1 MKKNLVVMGTRPEAI
16 KLASLVKILEERP
29 NTECRV
35 VATAQHRQMLDQVLR
50 VFSIHPDVDLDLMRP
65 DQTLEA
71 ITARVL
77 EGVSDIVI
85 VQGDTTTAFAAGL
98 AAYYHRVPVAHVEA
112 GLRTDD
118 PYNPFP
124 EELNRRLVDAL
135 SAICFAP
142 TSRARAN
149 LLREGVAEDKI
160 HVTGNTV
167 VDALLYVVDR
177 QRDPEVQAEMSA
189 RLQDTY
195 GVRLDGRALLLV
207 TGHRRESFGVSFENI
222 CLGLRDIA
230 VSDPDGVQ
238 IVYPVHL
245 NPKVRAPVTR
255 LLSDVPN
262 VRLIEPVDYYTFVFL
277 MSKAFL
283 ILTDSGGIQEE
294 APSLGK
300 PVLVMREKTER
311 PEAIDAGTACLVGTE
326 RERIFE
332 QTTGLLQNENEYARM
347 ASAENPFGDG
357 RAAER
362 IAETLAR
369 L

>member
-1 MKKNLVVMGTRPEAI
+1 
-16 KLASLVKILEERP
+16 
-29 NTECRV
+29 
-35 VATAQHRQMLDQVLR
+35 
-50 VFSIHPDVDLDLMRP
+50 
-65 DQTLEA
+65 
-71 ITARVL
+71 
-77 EGVSDIVI
+77 
-85 VQGDTTTAFAAGL
+85 
-98 AAYYHRVPVAHVEA
+98 
-112 GLRTDD
+112 
-118 PYNPFP
+118 
-124 EELNRRLVDAL
+124 
-135 SAICFAP
+135 
-142 TSRARAN
+142 
-149 LLREGVAEDKI
+149 
-160 HVTGNTV
+160 
-167 VDALLYVVDR
+167 
-177 QRDPEVQAEMSA
+177 
-189 RLQDTY
+189 
-195 GVRLDGRALLLV
+195 
-207 TGHRRESFGVSFENI
+207 
-222 CLGLRDIA
+222 LRDIA